1 MTSQS
6 RWIWCNA
13 WSQFELRD
21 ISDFFSIFFFFYR
34 CVWKK
39 KWLVFVEL
47 KGSQGVRL
55 ARSDSRQRHWE
66 GCLLV
71 ATVTLQLQF
80 TWSPFV
86 RSAQRL
92 RDDVFVLMPKC
103 EAQWDPRNWA
113 KAASL
118 VPRKWWNNTFSY
130 RMMHVRLIK
139 IRKVTTHTIQEA
151 LSTLM
156 KQFWGPDFT
165 RFILNASTS
174 KDVKE
179 WCILIP
185 LSQFACRRPHSC
197 YALGVIWQTARLR
210 LWDLTLIV
218 SMTTWKKE
226 SENNKRLVA
235 KLGWLRPARDGES
248 LCLEAWLREYLIT
261 PACDRCRFSQ
271 PNAGDWQ
278 RKEPRSYK
286 EHVRS
291 REIGEKKK

>member
-1 MTSQS
+1 MARVCGVERITRSQAGKVS
-6 RWIWCNA
+6 SHR
-13 WSQFELRD
+13 
-21 ISDFFSIFFFFYR
+21 
-34 CVWKK
+34 
-39 KWLVFVEL
+39 
-47 KGSQGVRL
+47 
-55 ARSDSRQRHWE
+55 RHWE

-86 RSAQRL
+86 RTALRL

-130 RMMHVRLIK
+130 GMMHVRLIK
-139 IRKVTTHTIQEA
+139 IQKVTTHTTQEA

-156 KQFWGPDFT
+156 KQFWGPDLT
-165 RFILNASTS
+165 RSILNASTS
-174 KDVKE
+174 KDVNDPHTPFPI
-179 WCILIP
+179 CL
-185 LSQFACRRPHSC
+185 RRPRSC

-271 PNAGDWQ
+271 PDAGDWQ
-278 RKEPRSYK
+278 RKGPRSDK

-291 REIGEKKK
+291 QEIGQEKK